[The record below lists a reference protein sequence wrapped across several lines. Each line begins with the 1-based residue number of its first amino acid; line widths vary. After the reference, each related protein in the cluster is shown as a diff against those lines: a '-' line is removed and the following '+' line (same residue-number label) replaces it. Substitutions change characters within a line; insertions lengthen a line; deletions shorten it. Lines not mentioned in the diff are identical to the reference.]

1 MLGRLIHYAAD
12 AVLVSAV
19 LAGIRRSSGL
29 TLKTD
34 TVENK
39 ELRDL
44 VEKYLDLGEKTLDM
58 GASLLSSSKFFER
71 RS

>member
-12 AVLVSAV
+12 AILVSAV

-39 ELRDL
+39 ELREL
-44 VEKYLDLGEKTLDM
+44 VERYLGWGEKTLDM
-58 GASLLSSSKFFER
+58 GASILSSSKFFER